1 MQINWHEDVINTLLD
16 NGADVNK
23 LNDQSVSALAACHV
37 FYYTPDTFKYNIA
50 ERDKSPPPD
59 FEKEKGNAY
68 PHNMPAKQGKI
79 LNINGNLTAVTP

>member
-59 FEKEKGNAY
+59 FEKEKGNNHH
-68 PHNMPAKQGKI
+68 PNTCMTIK
-79 LNINGNLTAVTP
+79 